1 MESRKEKITSFYKN
15 EVFTTIKENK
25 NLMLL
30 SLGLF
35 LLGSISGFYTF
46 KVLLNNNPQVID
58 SFLKEFQDMFGPL
71 QEITSLEL
79 FVTIFYINTRT
90 SFLIMMLGVFVG
102 FFPFLSLWGNGTVVG
117 LLYGKFIAEG
127 GNSLV
132 FLMGILPHG
141 VIEIPAIL
149 IAASQGFR
157 LGKEIISP
165 PPGKSRSESLR
176 VNIRKGL
183 KLFALII
190 PLLLIAALIEVY
202 LSAYLFNANL

>member
-25 NLMLL
+25 NLMLI

-35 LLGSISGFYTF
+35 ILGSISGFYIF
-46 KVLLNNNPQVID
+46 KVLLNNNPEIID
-58 SFLKEFQDMFGPL
+58 SFLKEFQGMFGPL
-71 QEITSLEL
+71 KEMTSLEL
-79 FVTIFYINTRT
+79 FLNIFYINTRT

-102 FFPFLSLWGNGTVVG
+102 FFPFVSLWGNGAVVG
-117 LLYGKFIAEG
+117 IIYGKFIAEG

-141 VIEIPAIL
+141 VIEIPAIV

-157 LGKEIISP
+157 LAKEIIFP
-165 PPGKSRSESLR
+165 PIGKSRSEALR
-176 VNIRKGL
+176 HNIEKGL

-190 PLLLIAALIEVY
+190 PLLLIAAAIEVY
-202 LSAYLFNANL
+202 LSAYLFKVNL

>member
-1 MESRKEKITSFYKN
+1 MESRKEKITYFYKN
-15 EVFTTIKENK
+15 EVFSTIKENK
-25 NLMLL
+25 NLMLI

-35 LLGSISGFYTF
+35 LLGSISGFYIF

-58 SFLKEFQDMFGPL
+58 SFLKEFQEMFGSL
-71 QEITSLEL
+71 KEMTSLEL
-79 FVTIFYINTRT
+79 FFTIFFINTRT
-90 SFLIMMLGVFVG
+90 SFLIMILGVFVG
-102 FFPFLSLWGNGTVVG
+102 FFPFVSLWGNGTIVG

-165 PPGKSRSESLR
+165 PPGKSRLESLR

-202 LSAYLFNANL
+202 LSAYLFNVNL

>member
-15 EVFTTIKENK
+15 EIFTTIKENK

>member
-15 EVFTTIKENK
+15 EIFTTIKENK

-71 QEITSLEL
+71 KEITSLEL

>member
-25 NLMLL
+25 NLMLI

-35 LLGSISGFYTF
+35 LLGSISGFYIF
-46 KVLLNNNPQVID
+46 KVLLNNNLEVIN

-71 QEITSLEL
+71 EEMTSLEL
-79 FVTIFYINTRT
+79 FFTIFYINTRT

-202 LSAYLFNANL
+202 ISAYLFKVNL

>member
-25 NLMLL
+25 NLMLI

-35 LLGSISGFYTF
+35 LLGSISGFYIF
-46 KVLLNNNPQVID
+46 KVLLNNNPEVIN

-71 QEITSLEL
+71 KEMTSLEL
-79 FVTIFYINTRT
+79 FFTIFFINTRT
-90 SFLIMMLGVFVG
+90 SFLIMILGVFVG
-102 FFPFLSLWGNGTVVG
+102 FFPFMSLWGNGTIVG

-141 VIEIPAIL
+141 IIEIPAII

-157 LGKEIISP
+157 LGKEIIFP

-176 VNIRKGL
+176 VNIKKGL
-183 KLFALII
+183 KLFAIII

-202 LSAYLFNANL
+202 LSAYLFKANL

>member
-1 MESRKEKITSFYKN
+1 MESRKEKITSFYRN

-25 NLMLL
+25 NLMLI

-35 LLGSISGFYTF
+35 LLGSISGFYIF
-46 KVLLNNNPQVID
+46 KVLLNNNPEVID

-71 QEITSLEL
+71 KEMTSLEL

-90 SFLIMMLGVFVG
+90 SFLIMVLGVFVG
-102 FFPFLSLWGNGTVVG
+102 FFPFVSLWGNGTVVG

-202 LSAYLFNANL
+202 LSAYLFKVNL

>member
-1 MESRKEKITSFYKN
+1 MEGRKEKITYFYKN
-15 EVFTTIKENK
+15 EVFSTIKENK
-25 NLMLL
+25 NLMLI

-35 LLGSISGFYTF
+35 LVGSISGFYIF

-71 QEITSLEL
+71 KEMTSLEL
-79 FVTIFYINTRT
+79 FFTIFFVNTRT
-90 SFLIMMLGVFVG
+90 SFLIMMLGVFIG

-165 PPGKSRSESLR
+165 PQGKSRSEALR
-176 VNIRKGL
+176 YNIRKGL

-202 LSAYLFNANL
+202 LSFYLFNANL

>member
-25 NLMLL
+25 NLMLI

-35 LLGSISGFYTF
+35 LLGSISGFYIF
-46 KVLLNNNPQVID
+46 KVLLNNNPEVIN

-71 QEITSLEL
+71 KEMTSLEL
-79 FVTIFYINTRT
+79 FFTIFYINTRT
-90 SFLIMMLGVFVG
+90 SFLIMVLGVFVG

-165 PPGKSRSESLR
+165 PQGKSRSESLR

>member
-1 MESRKEKITSFYKN
+1 
-15 EVFTTIKENK
+15 
-25 NLMLL
+25 MLI

-35 LLGSISGFYTF
+35 LLGSISGFYIF
-46 KVLLNNNPQVID
+46 KVLLNNNPEVIN

-71 QEITSLEL
+71 KEMTSLEL
-79 FVTIFYINTRT
+79 FFTIFYINTRT
-90 SFLIMMLGVFVG
+90 SFLIMVLGVFVG

>member
-25 NLMLL
+25 NLMLI

-35 LLGSISGFYTF
+35 LLGSISGFYIF
-46 KVLLNNNPQVID
+46 KVLLNNNPEVIN

-71 QEITSLEL
+71 KEMTSLEL
-79 FVTIFYINTRT
+79 FFTIFYINTRT
-90 SFLIMMLGVFVG
+90 SFLIMVLGVFVG

>member
-25 NLMLL
+25 NLMLI

-35 LLGSISGFYTF
+35 LLGSISGFYIF
-46 KVLLNNNPQVID
+46 KVLLNNNPEVIN

-71 QEITSLEL
+71 KEMTSLEL
-79 FVTIFYINTRT
+79 FFTIFYINTRT

>member
-1 MESRKEKITSFYKN
+1 MESAKEKITSFYKN
-15 EVFTTIKENK
+15 EVFSTIKENK
-25 NLMLL
+25 NLMLI

-35 LLGSISGFYTF
+35 LLGSISGFYIF
-46 KVLLNNNPQVID
+46 KVLLNNNPEIID

-71 QEITSLEL
+71 KEMTSLEL
-79 FVTIFYINTRT
+79 LSTIFFINTRT

-102 FFPFLSLWGNGTVVG
+102 FFPFMSLWGNGTVLG

-141 VIEIPAIL
+141 MIEIPAII

-165 PPGKSRSESLR
+165 PSGKSRSESLG

-183 KLFALII
+183 KLFAIII

-202 LSAYLFNANL
+202 ISTYLFKANL

>member
-1 MESRKEKITSFYKN
+1 MESTKEKITSFYKN
-15 EVFTTIKENK
+15 EVFSTIKENK
-25 NLMLL
+25 NLMLI

-35 LLGSISGFYTF
+35 LLGSISGFYIF
-46 KVLLNNNPQVID
+46 KILLNNNPEIID
-58 SFLKEFQDMFGPL
+58 TFLKEFQDMFGPL
-71 QEITSLEL
+71 KEMTSLEL
-79 FVTIFYINTRT
+79 FYTIFFVNTRT
-90 SFLIMMLGVFVG
+90 SFLIMILGVFVG
-102 FFPFLSLWGNGTVVG
+102 FFPFMSLWGNGTVLG

-157 LGKEIISP
+157 IGKEVIFP
-165 PPGKSRSESLR
+165 PSGKSRSEALR
-176 VNIRKGL
+176 INIRKGL
-183 KLFALII
+183 KLFAIII

-202 LSAYLFNANL
+202 ISAYLFKANL

>member
-25 NLMLL
+25 NLMLI

-35 LLGSISGFYTF
+35 LLGSISGFYIF

-71 QEITSLEL
+71 KEITSLEL

-202 LSAYLFNANL
+202 ISAYLFKVNL

>member
-1 MESRKEKITSFYKN
+1 MESRKEKITSFYRN

-25 NLMLL
+25 NLMLI

-35 LLGSISGFYTF
+35 LLGSISGFYIF
-46 KVLLNNNPQVID
+46 KVLLNNNPEVID

-71 QEITSLEL
+71 KEMTSLEL

-90 SFLIMMLGVFVG
+90 SFLIMVLGVFVG
-102 FFPFLSLWGNGTVVG
+102 FFPFVSLWGNGTVVG

-165 PPGKSRSESLR
+165 PRGKSRSESLR
-176 VNIRKGL
+176 VNLRKGL

-202 LSAYLFNANL
+202 LSAYLFKVNL

>member
-15 EVFTTIKENK
+15 EIFTTIKENK
-25 NLMLL
+25 NLMVL

-71 QEITSLEL
+71 KEITSLEL

>member
-1 MESRKEKITSFYKN
+1 MEGTKEKITSFYKN
-15 EVFTTIKENK
+15 EVFQTISKNN

-35 LLGSISGFYTF
+35 LLGSISGFYIF

-58 SFLKEFQDMFGPL
+58 TFLKEFQDMFGPL
-71 QEITSLEL
+71 KEMTSFEL
-79 FVTIFYINTRT
+79 FYTIFFVNTRT

-102 FFPFLSLWGNGTVVG
+102 FFPFMSLWGNGTVLG

-127 GNSLV
+127 GTPLV
-132 FLMGILPHG
+132 FLIGILPHG
-141 VIEIPAIL
+141 IIEIPAIL

-165 PPGKSRSESLR
+165 PPGKTRSESLR

>member
-1 MESRKEKITSFYKN
+1 MESAKEKITSFYKN
-15 EVFTTIKENK
+15 EVFSTIKENK
-25 NLMLL
+25 NLMLI

-35 LLGSISGFYTF
+35 LLGSISGFYIF
-46 KVLLNNNPQVID
+46 KVLLNNNPEIID
-58 SFLKEFQDMFGPL
+58 SFLKEFQDMLGPL
-71 QEITSLEL
+71 NEMTSLEL
-79 FVTIFYINTRT
+79 FYTIFFINTRT

-102 FFPFLSLWGNGTVVG
+102 FFPFMSLWGNGTVLG
-117 LLYGKFIAEG
+117 LIYGKFIAEG

-141 VIEIPAIL
+141 MIEIPAII

-157 LGKEIISP
+157 LGKEIIFP
-165 PPGKSRSESLR
+165 PSGHSRSESLR

-183 KLFALII
+183 KLFAIII

-202 LSAYLFNANL
+202 ISTYLFKANL

>member
-1 MESRKEKITSFYKN
+1 MESTKEKITSFYKN
-15 EVFTTIKENK
+15 EVFSTLKENK
-25 NLMLL
+25 NLMLM

-35 LLGSISGFYTF
+35 LLGFISGLYIF
-46 KVLLNNNPQVID
+46 KVLLNNNPEIIN

-71 QEITSLEL
+71 KEMTSLEL
-79 FVTIFYINTRT
+79 FYTIFFVNTRT
-90 SFLIMMLGVFVG
+90 SFLIMILGVFVG
-102 FFPFLSLWGNGTVVG
+102 FFPFMSLWGNGTVLG

-141 VIEIPAIL
+141 VIEIPAIV

-157 LGKEIISP
+157 LGKEVISP
-165 PPGKSRSESLR
+165 PSGKSRSEALR
-176 VNIRKGL
+176 YNIRKGL
-183 KLFALII
+183 KLFAIII

-202 LSAYLFNANL
+202 FSTYLFKANL

>member
-1 MESRKEKITSFYKN
+1 MESRKEKITYFYKN
-15 EVFTTIKENK
+15 EVFATIKENK
-25 NLMLL
+25 NLMLI

-35 LLGSISGFYTF
+35 LLGCISGFYIF
-46 KVLLNNNPQVID
+46 KVVFNNNPEIID

-71 QEITSLEL
+71 KEMTSLEL
-79 FVTIFYINTRT
+79 FFTIFFVNTRT

-102 FFPFLSLWGNGTVVG
+102 FFPFMSLWGNGTVVG

-165 PPGKSRSESLR
+165 PSGKSRSESLR
-176 VNIRKGL
+176 VNIWKGL
-183 KLFALII
+183 KLFAIII